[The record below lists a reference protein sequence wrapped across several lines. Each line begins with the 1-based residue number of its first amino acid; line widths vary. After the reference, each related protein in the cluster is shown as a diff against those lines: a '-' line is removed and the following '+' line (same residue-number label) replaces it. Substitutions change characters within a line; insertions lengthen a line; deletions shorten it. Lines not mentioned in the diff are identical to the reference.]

1 MYKSRKEENEFT
13 NVFPIK
19 DNFSPHDCSLTKY
32 NDSINLNTEGLKEDN
47 PNDNLET
54 ICMEFSQK
62 NSSFPL
68 NTFEFS
74 NSILG
79 KPEYNSIDYFSR
91 RKRNREEIENNDE
104 QNVLIKKEKSE
115 DKSNSDNDIKIGR
128 RLKNE
133 EYKSEAK
140 HNKKSE
146 DNIITKIKT
155 AIFKYIL
162 EHLNDSLQFT
172 KYKFYPLN
180 KKLNTNLK
188 RDKNLALLNKTIFE
202 IYMNEDLNKNYINGN
217 DSNKI
222 LIKKIIEENKEK
234 KTINL
239 LNMKFIDILDHI
251 REKDLDNFLN
261 RIKNKEKKNKGK
273 HIDSFMEDVKHLLL
287 NYEKWFR
294 IKNGRK
300 TAKE

>member
-1 MYKSRKEENEFT
+1 
-13 NVFPIK
+13 
-19 DNFSPHDCSLTKY
+19 
-32 NDSINLNTEGLKEDN
+32 
-47 PNDNLET
+47 
-54 ICMEFSQK
+54 
-62 NSSFPL
+62 
-68 NTFEFS
+68 
-74 NSILG
+74 
-79 KPEYNSIDYFSR
+79 
-91 RKRNREEIENNDE
+91 
-104 QNVLIKKEKSE
+104 
-115 DKSNSDNDIKIGR
+115 
-128 RLKNE
+128 
-133 EYKSEAK
+133 
-140 HNKKSE
+140 
-146 DNIITKIKT
+146 
-155 AIFKYIL
+155 
-162 EHLNDSLQFT
+162 
-172 KYKFYPLN
+172 
-180 KKLNTNLK
+180 
-188 RDKNLALLNKTIFE
+188 
-202 IYMNEDLNKNYINGN
+202 MNEDLNKNYINGN